1 MSKFIQE
8 QKMPGVWNLNRL
20 VKENMVSATRSPSEM
35 LGVLPL
41 NWEGRNVSCKGHWVG
56 SDPPVTSI
64 WGPCQALP
72 LHALNVPWFLWLQSQ
87 EKFADQRH
95 TEDKRGYDLA
105 HVNSWEKNWV
115 KREAKSPHHPWSPSW
130 PFSVSQ
136 GCCPCSWV
144 PQPVL
149 WRQKLEGGHQGAT
162 PSGSL
167 RPLLWLFMRI
177 PRPGPAHLQ
186 TAHLCITFE
195 IGAAFVI
202 SSLTTTPYF
211 CMCDLEI
218 GDSLI
223 YQPNITGD
231 T

>member
-8 QKMPGVWNLNRL
+8 QKMPGVWNLNRR

-162 PSGSL
+162 PSGPWDPSCDFSCGYPGL
-167 RPLLWLFMRI
+167 DRLTCKLLICALLLKLVLPLLFPLSPPPPI
-177 PRPGPAHLQ
+177 
-186 TAHLCITFE
+186 
-195 IGAAFVI
+195 FVCA
-202 SSLTTTPYF
+202 TWK
-211 CMCDLEI
+211 
-218 GDSLI
+218 
-223 YQPNITGD
+223 
-231 T
+231 